1 MAEKVVSVSLP
12 TSTLYVSGTVNG
24 VACIWT
30 NTDGDV
36 WETTVER
43 AENDIYYVDITA
55 INSSGA
61 STSLQITLY
70 YGLNLVTDRSQ
81 SDVARIKT
89 LRKKGWSN
97 MTEAEQEEYLA
108 GMKGAYNATDLNR
121 VESAVEFV
129 NDYLDDMQSNLD
141 AYREEQFVAADALWR
156 VPFEYPLELEIK
168 KGWVVSDL
176 PTESELER
184 YLSNVSVVTDK
195 IPIDKDLPTTMQ
207 DLAIAGANEIE
218 RALLAEYAAG
228 QEYESNTKRLIEN
241 TAKSFVYSGEIYGG
255 VI

>member
-1 MAEKVVSVSLP
+1 MDL
-12 TSTLYVSGTVNG
+12 
-24 VACIWT
+24 I
-30 NTDGDV
+30 
-36 WETTVER
+36 
-43 AENDIYYVDITA
+43 
-55 INSSGA
+55 
-61 STSLQITLY
+61 
-70 YGLNLVTDRSQ
+70 TDRSQ
-81 SDVARIKT
+81 SDVIRLES
-89 LRKKGWSN
+89 LRAKGWQN
-97 MTEAEQEEYLA
+97 MTEAEREEYLA

-141 AYREEQFVAADALWR
+141 AYREEQFVASDALWR

-176 PTESELER
+176 PTESELAR

-195 IPIDKDLPTTMQ
+195 IPIEKNLPTTMQ
-207 DLAIAGANEIE
+207 DLTIAGANEIE

-228 QEYESNTKRLIEN
+228 QEYESETKRLIEN